1 MRGLFTVLY
10 VFSEHVFKEIIWCL
24 SKAEGICSKQS
35 MFWDFKNFANFL
47 NFPFY
52 FFTSLTVFS
61 ISATLSELLDS
72 WEKKKKRDEPELVLT
87 IVCTLGEALYRVFY
101 FQAI

>member
-72 WEKKKKRDEPELVLT
+72 WEKKKKEMNRNLS
-87 IVCTLGEALYRVFY
+87 
-101 FQAI
+101 